1 MKAKL
6 RILVLTVVCALL
18 VIYSSQAALA
28 QVSSGTVVS
37 VIPAQSNVRV
47 GETLTVNITI
57 GNVENLYGLDV
68 TFNWNNSALHLQS
81 ATSNLGVE
89 SHSNGVLHEA
99 AGSPIIVA
107 EDNASQETSE
117 YHLVATSQGTADS
130 FNGSGT
136 IATLTF
142 NVTSLGHSALSLT
155 SELADHPLP
164 GETTSEFIAHN
175 DVGGS
180 VDAAAIPEFPQVALL
195 MGLAVFVTA
204 VLLFSKK
211 SFKKNTFQVPT

>member
-6 RILVLTVVCALL
+6 GILVLAFVCALL
-18 VIYSSQAALA
+18 VYPIQAVEA
-28 QVSSGTVVS
+28 QASSGTFVS
-37 VIPAQSNVRV
+37 VVPAQSNARV

-68 TFNWNNSALHLQS
+68 TFNWNSSVLELQS

-99 AGSPIIVA
+99 SGSPVIVA
-107 EDNASQETSE
+107 EDIASQETGE

-130 FNGSGT
+130 FNGNGT

-142 NVTSLGHSALSLT
+142 NVTSLGRSEFGLT

-164 GETTSEFIAHN
+164 GETTSEFITHT
-175 DVGGS
+175 DVGGF
-180 VDAAAIPEFPQVALL
+180 VDAAAIPEFPEVAIL
-195 MGLAVFVTA
+195 MLLAVFVTVA
-204 VLLFSKK
+204 LLFSKK
-211 SFKKNTFQVPT
+211 IFKKNAV